1 MILDLNHVGLS
12 VRSLNRSIA
21 FYRDL
26 FGMEVILNVPF
37 DGPRYE
43 AIMGLSGVRGRA
55 AVLQRKGWN
64 LQVELFEFEFPAPAP
79 ANPQRPVCDHGITHF
94 CISVT
99 HLEDEYVRLKAAG
112 VVFHSEPVH
121 TERSVLVYGRDPD
134 GNVFEL
140 LERKGAAAT
149 FYGA

>member
-1 MILDLNHVGLS
+1 MICDLIHVGLS
-12 VRSLNRSIA
+12 VRSLSRSIA

-26 FGMEVILNVPF
+26 FGMEVILDVPF

-43 AIMGLSGVRGRA
+43 ALMGLSGVRGRA
-55 AVLQRKGWN
+55 ALLQRKG
-64 LQVELFEFEFPAPAP
+64 LELELFEFDFPPPAP

-94 CISVT
+94 CIGVT
-99 HLEDEYVRLKAAG
+99 DLQSEYLRLKAAG

-121 TERSVLVYGRDPD
+121 TGRSGLVYGRDPD

-140 LERKGAAAT
+140 LERRWT
-149 FYGA
+149 TPVT